1 MGKASST
8 WCGTEF
14 QRCRTQAH
22 RRDCASMACHGG
34 ETCGGGGSAVGARA
48 RAGGLTS
55 AELHAAP
62 GVEHL
67 GVVGLAA
74 GGALE
79 ERAGALRVANARL
92 RNRPG
97 LEQRRGNKGE
107 GWRVS
112 IPLGT
117 DENMARF
124 GLVLICGADQAA
136 VPAWRRWH
144 EAHLQRL
151 DVVGVDVQQVGK
163 DGPHRADVAR
173 MHLQLGPL
181 LQAAP
186 RQAPGRLSA
195 HGWATTCHTP
205 LSIRVGTHRPKG

>member
-1 MGKASST
+1 MRPQALST
-8 WCGTEF
+8 LVLLGW
-14 QRCRTQAH
+14 RLAARWK
-22 RRDCASMACHGG
+22 S
-34 ETCGGGGSAVGARA
+34 VRA
-48 RAGGLTS
+48 RCGSPMRAS
-55 AELHAAP
+55 ATAQDW
-62 GVEHL
+62 
-67 GVVGLAA
+67 
-74 GGALE
+74 
-79 ERAGALRVANARL
+79 
-92 RNRPG
+92 NRG
-97 LEQRRGNKGE
+97 QTQRGKGWE
-107 GWRVS
+107 VS

-205 LSIRVGTHRPKG
+205 LSIRVGNHRHKG